1 MFSLPVGRF
10 RRNRRGRL
18 GEPSLPAGENARVPD
33 FLPFTF
39 YFLPIPPEPFGLLR
53 FNFIESHPYAVSNL
67 QTPPASGQRNAGR
80 WLAGARFLQVLNE
93 GHFGMREGAWQ
104 G

>member
-1 MFSLPVGRF
+1 MTIRVKGDGKTRERWRIANNLLFVYD
-10 RRNRRGRL
+10 RL
-18 GEPSLPAGENARVPD
+18 CHDEDEEYSSFFMES
-33 FLPFTF
+33 FL
-39 YFLPIPPEPFGLLR
+39 
-53 FNFIESHPYAVSNL
+53 V
-67 QTPPASGQRNAGR
+67 PPASGQRNAGR

>member
-1 MFSLPVGRF
+1 MKNVTCTEKDNTPGRSAQ
-10 RRNRRGRL
+10 
-18 GEPSLPAGENARVPD
+18 P
-33 FLPFTF
+33 
-39 YFLPIPPEPFGLLR
+39 
-53 FNFIESHPYAVSNL
+53 H
-67 QTPPASGQRNAGR
+67 PPASGQRNAGR

>member
-1 MFSLPVGRF
+1 MAISVMLRWVA
-10 RRNRRGRL
+10 RNC
-18 GEPSLPAGENARVPD
+18 SFA
-33 FLPFTF
+33 
-39 YFLPIPPEPFGLLR
+39 LLIR
-53 FNFIESHPYAVSNL
+53 HSS
-67 QTPPASGQRNAGR
+67 PPASGQRNAGR

>member
-1 MFSLPVGRF
+1 MPVNPGDSSVFEQKTRWL
-10 RRNRRGRL
+10 N
-18 GEPSLPAGENARVPD
+18 N
-33 FLPFTF
+33 
-39 YFLPIPPEPFGLLR
+39 
-53 FNFIESHPYAVSNL
+53 
-67 QTPPASGQRNAGR
+67 PPASGQRNAGR

>member
-1 MFSLPVGRF
+1 MPLAAALQIF
-10 RRNRRGRL
+10 RG
-18 GEPSLPAGENARVPD
+18 
-33 FLPFTF
+33 F
-39 YFLPIPPEPFGLLR
+39 
-53 FNFIESHPYAVSNL
+53 VSSRK
-67 QTPPASGQRNAGR
+67 TAEHRSPPASGQRNAGR